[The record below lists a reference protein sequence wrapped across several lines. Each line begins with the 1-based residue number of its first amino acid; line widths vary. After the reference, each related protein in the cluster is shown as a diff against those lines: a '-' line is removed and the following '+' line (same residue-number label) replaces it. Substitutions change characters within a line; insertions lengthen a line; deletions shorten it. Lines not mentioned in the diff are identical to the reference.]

1 MNRSDEKLNQLLDR
15 ATLIPPSSNLAERII
30 AQAQPLSQ
38 QHSQPQLTIKTAYLK
53 EEGFIKQILCS
64 LIFPKPAYA
73 LACSMLVGVLLGWQN
88 PEANTNT
95 IQLMTADEELS
106 SLFLAEVNFDE

>member
-1 MNRSDEKLNQLLDR
+1 MNSSDEKLNQLLNSV
-15 ATLIPPSSNLAERII
+15 APVPSNSNLAERII
-30 AQAQPLSQ
+30 AQAEIPDINVNKESF
-38 QHSQPQLTIKTAYLK
+38 LK
-53 EEGFIKQILCS
+53 QVLRS

-88 PEANTNT
+88 PEVNTNINT
-95 IQLMTADEELS
+95 IQVASADEELS